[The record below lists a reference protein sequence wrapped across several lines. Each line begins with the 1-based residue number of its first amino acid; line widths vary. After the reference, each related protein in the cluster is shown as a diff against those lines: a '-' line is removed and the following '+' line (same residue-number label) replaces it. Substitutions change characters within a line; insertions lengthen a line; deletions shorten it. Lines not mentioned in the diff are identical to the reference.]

1 MITVGLDV
9 GAQTVKVAILADGK
23 LLANSVVSC
32 GIQRKDSIAQAF
44 NEALQ
49 KAGISR
55 EEVKNIIAT
64 GTGKTDVD
72 FANSDISEI
81 IADAR
86 GVLWFCSTVKTVID
100 IGAEESRALKA
111 NADGKVLD
119 FAKNEKCAAGV
130 GAFVESMSR
139 ALELNIEE
147 MAGLSLQSQKE
158 IPMNV
163 TCVVFAE
170 SEVVSLI
177 HSNVAKPDIAKA
189 IHDAIATRTTSMVR
203 KVGIEKDVALIGGVA
218 KNKGVVAC
226 LKKHLG
232 VEDIRVPEEPQII
245 GAIGAALIAAD
256 QG

>member
-1 MITVGLDV
+1 MITAGLDV
-9 GAQTVKVAILADGK
+9 GAQTVKVAILKDRN
-23 LLANSVVSC
+23 LLSHSIVLC
-32 GIQRKDSIAQAF
+32 GVQRKGSIDQAF

-55 EEVKNIIAT
+55 EEIKGIVAT

-72 FANSDISEI
+72 FANSNISEI

-86 GVLWFCSTVKTVID
+86 GALWFCPTAKTVID
-100 IGAEESRALKA
+100 IGAEESRGLKC

-130 GAFVESMSR
+130 GAFVESMAR
-139 ALELNIEE
+139 ALELNTEE
-147 MAGLSLQSQKE
+147 MGELSLKSQKE

-170 SEVVSLI
+170 SEVISLI
-177 HSNVAKPDIAKA
+177 HSNIAKPDIARA

-218 KNKGVVAC
+218 KNIGVIAG
-226 LKKHLG
+226 LKRHLG
-232 VEDIRVPEEPQII
+232 VDDIKISEEPQII

-256 QG
+256 

>member
-1 MITVGLDV
+1 MITAGLDV
-9 GAQTVKVAILADGK
+9 GAQTVKAAILADGK
-23 LLANSVVSC
+23 LLAHSIVLC
-32 GIQRKDSIAQAF
+32 GINRKGSIDQAL

-49 KAGISR
+49 RAGINRQEIKSI
-55 EEVKNIIAT
+55 VST
-64 GTGKTDVD
+64 GTGKTDVA

-86 GVLWFCSTVKTVID
+86 GALWFCPTAKTVID
-100 IGAEESRALKA
+100 IGAEESRALKC
-111 NADGKVLD
+111 NAEGKVLD

-130 GAFVESMSR
+130 GAFVESMAR
-139 ALELNIEE
+139 ALELNIEGMGE
-147 MAGLSLQSQKE
+147 LSLQSQKE

-177 HSNVAKPDIAKA
+177 HSNVSKPDITRS

-203 KVGIEKDVALIGGVA
+203 KVGIEKDVALIGGAA
-218 KNKGVVAC
+218 KNIGIITC

-232 VEDIRVPEEPQII
+232 VDNIKIPEEPQIM

-256 QG
+256 